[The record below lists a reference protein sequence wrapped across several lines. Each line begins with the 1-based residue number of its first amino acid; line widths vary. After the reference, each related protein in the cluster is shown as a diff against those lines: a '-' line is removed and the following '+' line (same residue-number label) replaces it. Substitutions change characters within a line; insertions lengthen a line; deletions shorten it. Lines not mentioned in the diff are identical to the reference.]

1 MIQNVWSNIQR
12 ETRWKSIVAAA
23 VGVRRPLQ
31 LDWEMAGERRE
42 GCSKE
47 EKQVAASSSSVV
59 QSLVREDETPSV
71 EAEQNASSGG

>member
-1 MIQNVWSNIQR
+1 MSRPISR
-12 ETRWKSIVAAA
+12 GRSIVAAA

-47 EKQVAASSSSVV
+47 KQVAASSVV

>member
-1 MIQNVWSNIQR
+1 MRS
-12 ETRWKSIVAAA
+12 KSIVAAA

-47 EKQVAASSSSVV
+47 KQVAASSSSVV
-59 QSLVREDETPSV
+59 QSLVREDETLSV
-71 EAEQNASSGG
+71 EAE